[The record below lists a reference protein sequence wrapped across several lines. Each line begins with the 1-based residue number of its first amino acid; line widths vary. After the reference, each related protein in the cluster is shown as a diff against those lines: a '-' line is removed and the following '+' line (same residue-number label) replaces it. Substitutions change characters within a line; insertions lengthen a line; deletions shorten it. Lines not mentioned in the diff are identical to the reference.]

1 MKIHLIAAARPNF
14 MKIAPLYHELKLDS
28 NFDVKIVHTGQHYD
42 ANMSD
47 KFFEDLQ
54 LPKPHIHLGV
64 GGGGHA
70 INVGQTMIE
79 YERVCLE
86 EKPDLVIVVGD
97 VNATMACS
105 ITTKKLG
112 IQVAHLEAGIRSFDM
127 TMPEEINRKVT
138 DSIVDFYW
146 TPSIEANEN
155 LVKEGIQSSKIKLVG
170 NIMIDSFEMM
180 KEDIKIQNTYQKY
193 NLQPYEYCIVT
204 FHRPSN
210 VDKYESLKELVNQ
223 LLIASEMI
231 KIVLPLHPRT
241 KASLIKHN
249 LLKNIE
255 NSSNMIILEPLGYKD
270 FMNLVLHA
278 KLVLTDSGGVQEE
291 TTYLKIPCLTFRNN
305 TERPVTVWEGTNTLC
320 KVSEMKKYLEIILK
334 GQYKT
339 GTIPIL
345 WDGKTA
351 KRVVR
356 VINQIRVTE

>member
-28 NFDVKIVHTGQHYD
+28 SFDVKIVHTGQHYD

-64 GGGGHA
+64 GGGSHA
-70 INVGQTMIE
+70 VNVGNTMIT
-79 YERVCLE
+79 YEKVCLE

-105 ITTKKLG
+105 ITAKKLG
-112 IQVAHLEAGIRSFDM
+112 IEVAHLEAGIRSFDM

-155 LVKEGIQSSKIKLVG
+155 LVREGIDNTKIKLVG

-180 KEDIKIQNTYQKY
+180 KDDIKVQDTYKQY
-193 NLQPYEYCIVT
+193 NLQQSEYCIAT

-210 VDKYESLKELVNQ
+210 VDQQELLKELVLQ
-223 LLIASEMI
+223 LSITSKMI

-241 KASLIKHN
+241 KANLEKYN
-249 LLKNIE
+249 LLSE
-255 NSSNMIILEPLGYKD
+255 LTSNKDIIILEPLGYKD

-291 TTYLKIPCLTFRNN
+291 TTYLQIPCLTFRDN

-320 KVSEMKKYLEIILK
+320 KISQMQRYVTDILAS
-334 GQYKT
+334 QYKT
-339 GTIPIL
+339 GTVPIL

-351 KRVVR
+351 KRVVN
-356 VINQIRVTE
+356 IIKQIKISK

>member
-14 MKIAPLYHELKLDS
+14 MKIAPLYHELKLYPQYDI
-28 NFDVKIVHTGQHYD
+28 KIVHTGQHYD

-54 LPKPHIHLGV
+54 LPKPHMHLGI
-64 GGGGHA
+64 GGGSHA
-70 INVGQTMIE
+70 VNVGHTMIA
-79 YERVCLE
+79 YEEVCTK

-105 ITTKKLG
+105 ITAKKLG
-112 IQVAHLEAGIRSFDM
+112 IKVAHLEAGIRSFDM

-155 LVKEGIQSSKIKLVG
+155 LVKEGIDNTKIKLVG

-180 KEDIKIQNTYQKY
+180 KEDIKIQGTYKQYDLEPY
-193 NLQPYEYCIVT
+193 NYSIAT

-210 VDKYESLKELVNQ
+210 VDSIESLQELLKQ
-223 LLIASEMI
+223 LGMVSETLKVVI
-231 KIVLPLHPRT
+231 PLHPRT
-241 KASLIKHN
+241 RANLTKYN
-249 LLKNIE
+249 LLEELESNNNI
-255 NSSNMIILEPLGYKD
+255 IILEPLGYKD

-291 TTYLKIPCLTFRNN
+291 TTYLGIPCLTFRDN

-320 KVSEMKKYLEIILK
+320 KVSDMKKYVRVILENK
-334 GQYKT
+334 YKE
-339 GTIPIL
+339 GVIPLL
-345 WDGKTA
+345 WDGNTA
-351 KRVVR
+351 KR
-356 VINQIRVTE
+356 IRQLIGSLESI